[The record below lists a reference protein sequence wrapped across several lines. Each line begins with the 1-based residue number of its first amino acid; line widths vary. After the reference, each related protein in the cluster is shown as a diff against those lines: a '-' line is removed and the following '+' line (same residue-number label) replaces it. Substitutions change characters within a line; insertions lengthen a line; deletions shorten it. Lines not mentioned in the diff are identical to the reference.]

1 MSEGSFVFLGLA
13 KQSELSATNKL
24 LSVAGVQNDVDGQI
38 AAEQLDRKVA
48 EQIAIK
54 EMANAL
60 SKEAN
65 YDLAAGARIIH
76 EATRARR
83 DINIAQATH
92 KQLML
97 GSYKTLYQRK
107 LKLEKDLQEKH
118 YV

>member
-1 MSEGSFVFLGLA
+1 MTKGSFAFLGMV
-13 KQSELSATNKL
+13 KQSELAATNKL
-24 LSVAGVQNDVDGQI
+24 LSVAGIQNDVPGQI
-38 AAEQLDRKVA
+38 KAEHLDRKAADQV
-48 EQIAIK
+48 AIK

-60 SKEAN
+60 AREAN

-107 LKLEKDLQEKH
+107 LKLEKDLQEKR